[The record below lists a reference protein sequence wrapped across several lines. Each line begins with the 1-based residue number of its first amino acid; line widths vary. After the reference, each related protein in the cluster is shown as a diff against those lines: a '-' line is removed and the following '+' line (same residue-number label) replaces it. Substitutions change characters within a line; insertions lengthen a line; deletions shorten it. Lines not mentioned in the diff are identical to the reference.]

1 MKNYTILMN
10 GHPFQTNVFNSKK
23 DALKR
28 ISELQ
33 KWFRYSTF
41 SLIFNK

>member
-10 GHPFQTNVFNSKK
+10 GHPFQTNVFNCKK

-28 ISELQ
+28 ITKLQ
-33 KWFRYSTF
+33 KWFKYSTF